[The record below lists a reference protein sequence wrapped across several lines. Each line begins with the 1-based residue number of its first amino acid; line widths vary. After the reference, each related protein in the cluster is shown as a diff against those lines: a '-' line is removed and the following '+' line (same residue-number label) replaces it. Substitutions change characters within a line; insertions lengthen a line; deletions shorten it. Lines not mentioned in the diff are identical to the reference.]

1 MGSALSACHEQMTP
15 DHARET
21 DTATQPTW
29 ESRYA
34 RLAHRVGLDPEDPVL
49 VALSGGA
56 DSVLLLELAH
66 RARPRPQITAV
77 HVDHGLRAAESDKDA
92 SFCAKLCADRGIPF
106 IRRRVHLDPDP
117 SGLEARARTARYGV
131 LAEEAARLSAKCV
144 LTGHHADDHLE
155 TLLMRWLRGTALE
168 GLAGLKPKVRLSL
181 GARDLVVVRP
191 LIDMRREEVH
201 QILTRQGIPGR
212 EDSSNKDQRFTRNRV
227 RHGLLPTVE
236 AACGEGGLR
245 NLRAF
250 SQAVEG
256 LESDLASHTAHLH
269 WDPPLHAAALR
280 SADTAHVG
288 GTIRRGPLLAIPRPL
303 RRRALW
309 RLLSEGTGVGPRR
322 EHIDDVLASLERG
335 RCKRFALPKG
345 WILQLRSS
353 TLHLLPPSDHHA
365 LLNNSMPLGAL
376 HQPSLPFN
384 PSAPLSLPPEGIRL
398 GIPGSADLP
407 DGRAISAEL
416 IEGDPTSDVPRSPI
430 HVELD
435 AAGLK
440 GDLRLRY
447 PTPGDRFFPLGAP
460 GSRRLS
466 RFLADAGIPRE
477 ERGRVPLVFADGEL
491 IWVAGIRPS
500 QHRRVNPRTTVRL
513 RLLLHRAAPVQ
524 EPIS

>member
-1 MGSALSACHEQMTP
+1 MKSSHNKNAN
-15 DHARET
+15 
-21 DTATQPTW
+21 TATQPTW

-66 RARPRPQITAV
+66 RARPRPGITAV
-77 HVDHGLRAAESDKDA
+77 HVDHGLRDAESDEDA
-92 SFCAKLCADRGIPF
+92 AFCARLCSARGIPF

-117 SGLEARARTARYGV
+117 SGLEARARAARYGV
-131 LAEEAARLSAKCV
+131 LAEEAARLGAKCV

-181 GARDLVVVRP
+181 GSRDLVVVRP

-201 QILTRQGIPGR
+201 QILSREGIAWR
-212 EDSSNKDQRFTRNRV
+212 EDSSNKDDRFTRNRV

-236 AACGEGGLR
+236 AACGESGLR

-288 GTIRRGPLLAIPRPL
+288 GTLPRGPLLAIPRPL

-322 EHIDDVLASLERG
+322 DHIDGILASLERG
-335 RCKRFALPKG
+335 RCNRFALPKG

-365 LLNNSMPLGAL
+365 LQIGSLTERTRQ
-376 HQPSLPFN
+376 QPALPFDTN
-384 PSAPLSLPPEGIRL
+384 SPISLPPEGLRL
-398 GIPGSADLP
+398 GIPGSVELP
-407 DGRAISAEL
+407 DGRAISAEI
-416 IEGDPTSDVPRSPI
+416 IEADPTAEVPRSPI

-435 AAGLK
+435 ASELQGE
-440 GDLRLRY
+440 LRLRY
-447 PTPGDRFFPLGAP
+447 PIPGDRFFPLGGP

-466 RFLADAGIPRE
+466 RFLADAGVPRE
-477 ERGRVPLVFADGEL
+477 ERGRVPLVFADGDL

-500 QHRRVNPRTTVRL
+500 QHRRVSPRTAVRL
-513 RLLLHRAAPVQ
+513 RLLLHRAAPVRDQ
-524 EPIS
+524 IS

>member
-1 MGSALSACHEQMTP
+1 MTADLP
-15 DHARET
+15 THSSPATRAPEAAWET
-21 DTATQPTW
+21 
-29 ESRYA
+29 RYA
-34 RLAHRVGLDPEDPVL
+34 RLAQRVGLNPEDPVI

-66 RARPRPQITAV
+66 RARPRPRISAV
-77 HVDHGLRAAESDKDA
+77 HVDHGLRGAESDTDA
-92 SFCAKLCADRGIPF
+92 AFCARLCAERGIPF

-117 SGLEARARTARYGV
+117 SGLEARARTARYGA
-131 LAEEAARLSAKCV
+131 LAEEAERLGGACV

-168 GLAGLKPKVRLSL
+168 GLAGLQPKVRLSI
-181 GARDLVVVRP
+181 GARELTVVRP

-201 QILTRQGIPGR
+201 QVLRRANITWR
-212 EDSSNKDQRFTRNRV
+212 EDSSNTDQRFTRNKV

-236 AACGEGGLR
+236 AACGETGLR

-250 SQAVEG
+250 SQAVAS

-288 GTIRRGPLLAIPRPL
+288 GTLPRGPLLAIPRPL

-309 RLLSEGTGVGPRR
+309 RLIAEGTGTGPRR
-322 EHIDDVLASLERG
+322 EPIDQILACLERG
-335 RCKRFALPKG
+335 RCQRFALPKG

-365 LLNNSMPLGAL
+365 LATAHEPTGNVSDPA
-376 HQPSLPFN
+376 LPFD
-384 PSAPLSLPPEGIRL
+384 PDAPLILPPEGLRL
-398 GIPGSADLP
+398 SIPGSIELP
-407 DGRAISAEL
+407 DGRAITAEL
-416 IEGDPTSDVPRSPI
+416 IERDHAAHIPRTPI
-430 HVELD
+430 CVELD
-435 AAGLK
+435 AA
-440 GDLRLRY
+440 DLQGELRQRF
-447 PTPGDRFFPLGAP
+447 PGPGDRFYPLGAP

-466 RFLADAGIPRE
+466 RFLADAGVPRE
-477 ERGRVPLVFADGEL
+477 ERPRVPLIFAGGEL

-500 QHRRVNPRTTVRL
+500 QRCRITPRTTQRL
-513 RLLLHRAAPVQ
+513 RLLLHRSAAANESPR
-524 EPIS
+524 

>member
-1 MGSALSACHEQMTP
+1 MDPTN
-15 DHARET
+15 
-21 DTATQPTW
+21 ATQATW
-29 ESRYA
+29 ENRYA
-34 RLAHRVGLDPEDPVL
+34 RLAQRVGLDPDDPVL

-66 RARPRPQITAV
+66 RARPRPSICAV
-77 HVDHGLRAAESDKDA
+77 HVDHGLREEESDGDA
-92 SFCAKLCADRGIPF
+92 AFCAKLCAERGVPF
-106 IRRRVHLDPDP
+106 VRRRVHLDPDP
-117 SGLEARARTARYGV
+117 SGLEARARTARYGA
-131 LAEEAARLSAKCV
+131 LAEEAARVGASCV

-181 GARDLVVVRP
+181 GARELIVVRP

-201 QILTRQGIPGR
+201 QIPTREGIAWR
-212 EDSSNKDQRFTRNRV
+212 EDSSNLDERFTRNRV

-236 AACGEGGLR
+236 AACGERGLR

-280 SADTAHVG
+280 SEEAAHIG
-288 GTIRRGPLLAIPRPL
+288 GTLRRGPLLAIPRPL

-322 EHIDDVLASLERG
+322 EHIDGILASLERG
-335 RCKRFALPKG
+335 RCRRFALPKG

-353 TLHLLPPSDHHA
+353 TLHLLPPKDHHA
-365 LLNNSMPLGAL
+365 LPPSDAALPLTGQAL
-376 HQPSLPFN
+376 LPFD
-384 PSAPLSLPPEGIRL
+384 PHAPLALPPEGLRL
-398 GIPGSADLP
+398 PVPGSVELP
-407 DGRAISAEL
+407 DGRAVSAEL
-416 IEGDPTSDVPRSPI
+416 IEVSAAGDIPRSPV

-435 AAGLK
+435 ASGL
-440 GDLRLRY
+440 DRELRLRF
-447 PTPGDRFFPLGAP
+447 PAPGDRFYPLGAP

-466 RFLADAGIPRE
+466 RFLADSGIPRE
-477 ERGRVPLVFADGEL
+477 ERHRVPLVFAGGEL

-500 QHRRVNPRTTVRL
+500 QRRRVSPRTSERL
-513 RLLLHRAAPVQ
+513 RLVLHRAAPVSD
-524 EPIS
+524 PLP

>member
-1 MGSALSACHEQMTP
+1 MTP
-15 DHARET
+15 NHPLDP
-21 DTATQPTW
+21 DTATQPAW
-29 ESRYA
+29 EGRYA

-77 HVDHGLRAAESDKDA
+77 HVDHGLRDEESDEDA
-92 SFCAKLCADRGIPF
+92 RFCAKLCADRGVPF

-117 SGLEARARTARYGV
+117 SGLEARARAARYGV
-131 LAEEAARLSAKCV
+131 LAEEAARLGAKCV

-201 QILTRQGIPGR
+201 QILTRQGIAWR
-212 EDSSNKDQRFTRNRV
+212 EDSSNKDERFTRNRV

-250 SQAVEG
+250 SEAVEG

-280 SADTAHVG
+280 SRDTAHVG
-288 GTIRRGPLLAIPRPL
+288 GTLRRGPLLAIPRPL

-322 EHIDDVLASLERG
+322 DHVDNILASLERG
-335 RCKRFALPKG
+335 RCDRFALPKG

-365 LLNNSMPLGAL
+365 LHAKAEATGPDL
-376 HQPSLPFN
+376 QPALPFD
-384 PSAPLSLPPEGIRL
+384 PDAPLVLPPEGIRL
-398 GIPGSADLP
+398 KIPGSAELP
-407 DGRAISAEL
+407 DGRALSAEL
-416 IEGDPTSDVPRSPI
+416 TDGDPSADVPRSPV

-435 AAGLK
+435 AADLR
-440 GDLRLRY
+440 GDLYLRY

-466 RFLADAGIPRE
+466 RFLADAGVPRE
-477 ERGRVPLVFADGEL
+477 ERGRVPLVFAEGEL

-500 QHRRVNPRTTVRL
+500 QHRRVSARTTVRL
-513 RLLLHRAAPVQ
+513 RLLLHRAAPVPEQ
-524 EPIS
+524 IS

>member
-1 MGSALSACHEQMTP
+1 MKP
-15 DHARET
+15 V
-21 DTATQPTW
+21 DTNQPTRDSTASETTW
-29 ESRYA
+29 ETRYA
-34 RLAHRVGLDPEDPVL
+34 RLAHRVGLNPEDPVV

-66 RARPRPQITAV
+66 RARPRPQISAV
-77 HVDHGLRAAESDKDA
+77 HVDHGLRNKEGAADA
-92 SFCAKLCADRGIPF
+92 AFCAKLCSERGIPF
-106 IRRRVHLDPDP
+106 VRRRVHLDPDP
-117 SGLEARARTARYGV
+117 SGLEARARAARYGV
-131 LAEEAARLSAKCV
+131 LADESARLGAKCV

-168 GLAGLKPKVRLSL
+168 GLAGFKPKVRLSL
-181 GARDLVVVRP
+181 GSRELVVVRP

-201 QILTRQGIPGR
+201 QILNHEGISWR
-212 EDSSNKDQRFTRNRV
+212 EDSSNQDTRFTRNKV

-236 AACGEGGLR
+236 AACGKGGLR

-256 LESDLASHTAHLH
+256 LESDFASHTAHLH

-280 SADTAHVG
+280 SAETAHVG
-288 GTIRRGPLLAIPRPL
+288 GTLRRGPLLAIPRPL

-322 EHIDDVLASLERG
+322 EHVDDILSSLERG
-335 RCKRFALPKG
+335 RCRRFALPKG

-353 TLHLLPPSDHHA
+353 TLHLLPPQDHHA
-365 LLNNSMPLGAL
+365 LPPRPQSTNLQT
-376 HQPSLPFN
+376 QPALPFD
-384 PSAPLSLPPEGIRL
+384 PKEPLLLPEGLRL
-398 GIPGSADLP
+398 PVPGSLELP
-407 DGRAISAEL
+407 DGRAVSAE
-416 IEGDPTSDVPRSPI
+416 IIDPDPSGQVPRSPI

-435 AAGLK
+435 AQGLE
-440 GDLRLRY
+440 GDLSLRF

-466 RFLADAGIPRE
+466 RFLADAGVPRE
-477 ERGRVPLVFADGEL
+477 ERHRVPLIFANGDL

-500 QHRRVNPRTTVRL
+500 QHRRVSPRTNERL
-513 RLLLHRAAPVQ
+513 RLILHRAAPVRG
-524 EPIS
+524 PIS